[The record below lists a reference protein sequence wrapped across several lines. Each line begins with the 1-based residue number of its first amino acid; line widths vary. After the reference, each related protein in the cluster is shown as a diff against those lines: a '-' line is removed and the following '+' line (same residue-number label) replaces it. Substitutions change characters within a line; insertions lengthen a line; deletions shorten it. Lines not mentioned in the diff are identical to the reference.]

1 MKGRIHLLTRSAY
14 EAKLEEMRQEQNTM
28 HVAEAKAE

>member
-14 EAKLEEMRQEQNTM
+14 DAKLDELRQEQNTM
-28 HVAEAKAE
+28 RVANAP